1 MHFLIAHRLFF
12 GLAAD
17 ALTLIGALTLAKE
30 AFGRLRDLTGNRI
43 SEDFNKRFPG
53 LPLIDQEKAAAARI
67 VRYAF
72 FGCTLMIFGFSSSL
86 SLASPRSGPN
96 TPRTLY
102 PLHRRRQIRLAEY
115 PPIRYNSGAGGNHG

>member
-1 MHFLIAHRLFF
+1 MHFLNDHRLFF

-17 ALTLIGALTLAKE
+17 AVTLIGALTLAKE

-72 FGCTLMIFGFSSSL
+72 FGCTLMIFGFLLQSLTRIAEVRSEHPPHAVSSPSEAANPPGGI
-86 SLASPRSGPN
+86 SAN
-96 TPRTLY
+96 
-102 PLHRRRQIRLAEY
+102 PL
-115 PPIRYNSGAGGNHG
+115 